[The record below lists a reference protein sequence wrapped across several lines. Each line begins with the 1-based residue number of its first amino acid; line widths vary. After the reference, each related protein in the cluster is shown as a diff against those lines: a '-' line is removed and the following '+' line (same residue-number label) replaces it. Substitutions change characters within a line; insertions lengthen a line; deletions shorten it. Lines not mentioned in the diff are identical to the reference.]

1 MKEAVQI
8 IVTPLG
14 ERLAVL
20 PEEDYLMLLAASED
34 EDGDV
39 KSEFLKE
46 LRQRRQK
53 IAEGEPVIAMDA
65 LRRAPQKQ
73 RVQVALYSTPILLSR
88 STILTKPSCG
98 SSKASPLT
106 PTSWSKASPR
116 GLGDRVAQGLDFR
129 LDPGP

>member
-20 PEEDYLMLLAASED
+20 PEEDYPMLLAASED

-39 KSEFLKE
+39 KLEFLKE

-65 LRRAPQKQ
+65 LR
-73 RVQVALYSTPILLSR
+73 I
-88 STILTKPSCG
+88 
-98 SSKASPLT
+98 SP
-106 PTSWSKASPR
+106 A
-116 GLGDRVAQGLDFR
+116 
-129 LDPGP
+129 

>member
-1 MKEAVQI
+1 MKDAVQI

-53 IAEGEPVIAMDA
+53 IAEGEPVVAMDT
-65 LRRAPQKQ
+65 LRRAP
-73 RVQVALYSTPILLSR
+73 A
-88 STILTKPSCG
+88 
-98 SSKASPLT
+98 
-106 PTSWSKASPR
+106 
-116 GLGDRVAQGLDFR
+116 
-129 LDPGP
+129 

>member
-39 KSEFLKE
+39 KSEFLNE

-53 IAEGEPVIAMDA
+53 IAEGEPVVAMDA
-65 LRRAPQKQ
+65 LRRAP
-73 RVQVALYSTPILLSR
+73 A
-88 STILTKPSCG
+88 
-98 SSKASPLT
+98 
-106 PTSWSKASPR
+106 
-116 GLGDRVAQGLDFR
+116 
-129 LDPGP
+129 

>member
-46 LRQRRQK
+46 LRQRHQK
-53 IAEGEPVIAMDA
+53 IAEGEPGIAMDA
-65 LRRAPQKQ
+65 LRR
-73 RVQVALYSTPILLSR
+73 
-88 STILTKPSCG
+88 
-98 SSKASPLT
+98 SP
-106 PTSWSKASPR
+106 A
-116 GLGDRVAQGLDFR
+116 
-129 LDPGP
+129 

>member
-20 PEEDYLMLLAASED
+20 PEEDYPMLLAASED

-39 KSEFLKE
+39 KLEFLKE

-65 LRRAPQKQ
+65 LRR
-73 RVQVALYSTPILLSR
+73 
-88 STILTKPSCG
+88 
-98 SSKASPLT
+98 SP
-106 PTSWSKASPR
+106 A
-116 GLGDRVAQGLDFR
+116 
-129 LDPGP
+129 

>member
-53 IAEGEPVIAMDA
+53 IAEGEAVIAMDT
-65 LRRAPQKQ
+65 LRRAP
-73 RVQVALYSTPILLSR
+73 A
-88 STILTKPSCG
+88 
-98 SSKASPLT
+98 
-106 PTSWSKASPR
+106 
-116 GLGDRVAQGLDFR
+116 
-129 LDPGP
+129 

>member
-53 IAEGEPVIAMDA
+53 IAEGEPVVAMDA
-65 LRRAPQKQ
+65 LRRAP
-73 RVQVALYSTPILLSR
+73 A
-88 STILTKPSCG
+88 
-98 SSKASPLT
+98 
-106 PTSWSKASPR
+106 
-116 GLGDRVAQGLDFR
+116 
-129 LDPGP
+129 

>member
-65 LRRAPQKQ
+65 LRRAP
-73 RVQVALYSTPILLSR
+73 A
-88 STILTKPSCG
+88 
-98 SSKASPLT
+98 
-106 PTSWSKASPR
+106 
-116 GLGDRVAQGLDFR
+116 
-129 LDPGP
+129 

>member
-46 LRQRRQK
+46 LRQRHQK

-65 LRRAPQKQ
+65 LR
-73 RVQVALYSTPILLSR
+73 I
-88 STILTKPSCG
+88 
-98 SSKASPLT
+98 SP
-106 PTSWSKASPR
+106 A
-116 GLGDRVAQGLDFR
+116 
-129 LDPGP
+129 